1 MYTRNTIGIFY
12 LVCVPYFFLCKYT
25 NRQENTFLPLVLV
38 QVIDGESYLNS
49 NKQCD
54 NDAVIK
60 AVISRINFI
69 CDFTLLIIG
78 NNIYIYI
85 YVYSG

>member
-1 MYTRNTIGIFY
+1 MYERNTIGTFY
-12 LVCVPYFFLCKYT
+12 LVCAPYFFLSQHT
-25 NRQENTFLPLVLV
+25 NREENTFLPLVLV
-38 QVIDGESYLNS
+38 QVIDGERYLNS

-69 CDFTLLIIG
+69 CEFSLLIIG
-78 NNIYIYI
+78 NNIK
-85 YVYSG
+85 